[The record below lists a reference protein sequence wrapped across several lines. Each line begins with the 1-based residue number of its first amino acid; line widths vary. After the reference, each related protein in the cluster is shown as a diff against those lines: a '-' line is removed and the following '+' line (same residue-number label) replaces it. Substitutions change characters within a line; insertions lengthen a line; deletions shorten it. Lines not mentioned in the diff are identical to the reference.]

1 MKQKT
6 CFIIGAGSFSGMSI
20 RPEQGDLIIAADGGY
35 NYLKELG
42 IEPDVLMGD
51 FDSLDL
57 IPEHRDLIRHSP
69 LKDDTDMA
77 LAVAFAAEEGCRRFF
92 LYGGLG
98 GSRFDHTLANLQL
111 LNGMSRQGLEAYLI
125 GERVILTAITAE
137 RICFSE
143 KACGMI
149 SVFCF
154 GEPAA
159 GVTECG
165 LKYELEDAAM
175 TCDVTLGV
183 SNEFTGRPSFI
194 ETGTGTLIILWDEKN
209 GLPVRRISFSDE
221 ETDVRALVSEF
232 GWRSMHA
239 EGDSLEVSDKLI
251 KHDDN
256 TSMEQETDG

>member
-1 MKQKT
+1 MKKKS

-35 NYLKELG
+35 TYLKDMG

-77 LAVAFAAEEGCRRFF
+77 LAVAYAAEEGYRRFF

-125 GERVILTAITAE
+125 GERVIMTAITGEQIRFPENA
-137 RICFSE
+137 
-143 KACGMI
+143 KGMI

-154 GEPAA
+154 GEPAK
-159 GVTECG
+159 GVTERG
-165 LKYELEDAAM
+165 LKYELDDAVM

-183 SNEFTGRPSFI
+183 SNEFIGRPAYI
-194 ETGTGTLIILWDEKN
+194 ETREGTLIILWDEKN
-209 GLPVRRISFSDE
+209 GLPDERISFSEDG
-221 ETDVRALVSEF
+221 TDVSALVSEY
-232 GWRSMHA
+232 GWRSIHA
-239 EGDSLEVSDKLI
+239 VDGSLEVSDRLI
-251 KHDDN
+251 KHIEDV
-256 TSMEQETDG
+256 SME